1 MVRTPQ
7 NKKAALIDQHQAAG
21 FIDKNPVSR
30 FPTPVQ
36 TGSGSKGL
44 IPLNHLSS
52 DELPQGLTSRLP
64 YGNLPLM
71 SMRMT
76 I

>member
-1 MVRTPQ
+1 MISLLKKR
-7 NKKAALIDQHQAAG
+7 KAALTGKIRRLGSLRINLA
-21 FIDKNPVSR
+21 SR

-52 DELPQGLTSRLP
+52 DELPQGLTLGVP
-64 YGNLPLM
+64 
-71 SMRMT
+71 
-76 I
+76 